1 MDNYYLYKDECL
13 SSCPTGTYQSGS
25 ECIAVSES
33 STYVP
38 VTITGMV
45 CFGLLVLLRVY
56 SSKKIGNES
65 RRRKSYE
72 QEEAQVNYKINLLR
86 VASVMFSW
94 LELAAA
100 IVVLLKNGVYSVGG
114 NAMLAIAIGLVLHFL
129 ANMVFL
135 VAYLRMACPKKVEN

>member
-1 MDNYYLYKDECL
+1 MNSDC
-13 SSCPTGTYQSGS
+13 S
-25 ECIAVSES
+25 AVSES

-38 VTITGMV
+38 VTITGVV

-72 QEEAQVNYKINLLR
+72 QEETQINYKINLLR
-86 VASVMFSW
+86 VASVLFSW

-100 IVVLLKNGVYSVGG
+100 IVVLLKDGVYSVGG
-114 NAMLAIAIGLVLHFL
+114 NAVLAIVIGLVCHLI
-129 ANMVFL
+129 ANMTFL
-135 VAYLRMACPKKVEN
+135 VAYLRMVGQKRVDN

>member
-1 MDNYYLYKDECL
+1 M
-13 SSCPTGTYQSGS
+13 S
-25 ECIAVSES
+25 
-33 STYVP
+33 
-38 VTITGMV
+38 ITGVV

-86 VASVMFSW
+86 VASVLFSW

-100 IVVLLKNGVYSVGG
+100 VVVLLKNGVYSVGG
-114 NAMLAIAIGLVLHFL
+114 NAILAMAIGLVLHFL

-135 VAYLRMACPKKVEN
+135 AAYLRMVCQKKVDN